1 MVVVARPNLVT
12 ALRDRM
18 LTFSEV
24 TSLISS
30 SAGWTDGRTEARI
43 GSQIHGLWKMP
54 TRAIWLNRVGGPQT
68 PGDYSMGLW
77 RSRID
82 LYCYGGAGHEA
93 QDLMDIV
100 LPALCV
106 RQGVAASFALR
117 GCRVVEIAPETDAFA
132 DVNTATRWPHVV
144 VPIMVTWGE
153 GT

>member
-1 MVVVARPNLVT
+1 MVVVARPNIVT
-12 ALRDRM
+12 AVRSRL
-18 LTFSEV
+18 LTFPEV

-30 SAGWTDGRTEARI
+30 PAGWVDGRTEARI
-43 GSQIHGLWKMP
+43 GSQIHSAWKMP

-68 PGDYSMGLW
+68 PDDYSMGLW

-100 LPALCV
+100 IPALCV
-106 RQGVAASFALR
+106 RQSSVAAFTLR
-117 GCRVVEIAPETDAFA
+117 GCRVVEIAPEADGFA
-132 DVNTATRWPHVV
+132 DVNPATRWPHVL

-153 GT
+153 GA